1 MAAVSLPIIQRCR
14 DAEHVAELTADTVRA
29 RLDAAITSRGK
40 ASIGLAGG
48 KTPQAMHA
56 RLAAFPIDWSRV
68 HVYFGDERCVPPD
81 DEKSNYRAARE
92 SLIDPA
98 KIPASNVHRM
108 EGELSPGEAAARY
121 TDVIATA
128 LPLDVLILGMGD
140 DGHTASLFPGEP
152 VPADDAL
159 VIASHSPVTPHNRI
173 TLTLAAI
180 RMSRAVILQ
189 VTGANKA
196 ARLAQ
201 VYRELEANTPRFPV
215 AQIGPATWIVDE
227 AAAAQIPVRSAQ

>member
-1 MAAVSLPIIQRCR
+1 MSLPIIERCR
-14 DAEHVAELTADTVRA
+14 DAAQVAERTADIVRA
-29 RLDAAITSRGK
+29 QIEAALAARGR

-48 KTPQAMHA
+48 KTPQPMHA
-56 RLAAFPIDWSRV
+56 RLATFPIDWTRV

-92 SLIDPA
+92 SLIDNA
-98 KIPASNVHRM
+98 KIPAANVHRM

-152 VPADDAL
+152 APPDESL
-159 VIASHSPVTPHNRI
+159 VIASHSPVAPHNRI

-196 ARLAQ
+196 TRLAQ
-201 VYRELEANTPRFPV
+201 VYRELEANTPTLPV
-215 AQIGPATWIVDE
+215 AHIGPATWIVDE
-227 AAAAQIPVRSAQ
+227 AAAAQIPARSAQ